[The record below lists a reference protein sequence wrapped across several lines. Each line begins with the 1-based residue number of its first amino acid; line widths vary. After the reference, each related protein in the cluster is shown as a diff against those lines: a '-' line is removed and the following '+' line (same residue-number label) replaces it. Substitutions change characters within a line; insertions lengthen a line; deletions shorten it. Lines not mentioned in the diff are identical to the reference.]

1 MKKLALTF
9 ALASALACTGFAQVA
24 ADSPAS
30 SSVSGNASSTAGQ
43 NSPALASGT
52 PMGATLNKSVDARHA
67 KVGDRVTAKTTE
79 AVKSDGKVVI
89 PKGSTLVG
97 HVTEATARAQGQS
110 QSSLGI
116 AFDRAI
122 LKGGRELPLH
132 AGIQALAASSA
143 VASASA
149 NEMEADA
156 MASGGGSAYGH
167 SSASR
172 PGMVGGVGST
182 VGATAGT
189 VTNSAASVPGS
200 ATSAVDSTAGSVGN
214 TAGPAA
220 ASAHLTSQLTA
231 SSTGVIGMP
240 GLALSTQSSTA
251 AQGSVITS
259 SKQNVHLEGGTQMV
273 LRVNSR

>member
-9 ALASALACTGFAQVA
+9 ALASAFACTAFAQGA
-24 ADSPAS
+24 ADSQAS
-30 SSVSGNASSTAGQ
+30 SSASGDASATVGQ
-43 NSPALASGT
+43 NSAALASGT
-52 PMGATLNKSVDARHA
+52 TMGATLNKSVDARHA
-67 KVGDRVTAKTTE
+67 KVGDQITAKTTE
-79 AVKSDGKVVI
+79 AVQSEGKVVI

-97 HVTEATARAQGQS
+97 HVTEATARAKGQS

-122 LKGGRELPLH
+122 LKGGHELPLH
-132 AGIQALAASSA
+132 AGIQALAASSDS
-143 VASASA
+143 SASA
-149 NEMEADA
+149 NEMEADT

-189 VTNSAASVPGS
+189 VTNTAASIPGS
-200 ATSAVDSTAGSVGN
+200 ATSAVGGTAGSVGN
-214 TAGPAA
+214 TAGSAV

-240 GLALSTQSSTA
+240 GLALNTQSSTA
-251 AQGSVITS
+251 AQGSVISS
-259 SKQNVHLEGGTQMV
+259 SKQNVHLDGGTQMV
-273 LRVNSR
+273 LRVNRQ

>member
-1 MKKLALTF
+1 
-9 ALASALACTGFAQVA
+9 
-24 ADSPAS
+24 
-30 SSVSGNASSTAGQ
+30 
-43 NSPALASGT
+43 
-52 PMGATLNKSVDARHA
+52 MGATLNKSVDARHA
-67 KVGDRVTAKTTE
+67 KVGDQVTAKTTE

-97 HVTEATARAQGQS
+97 HVTEATARAKGQS
-110 QSSLGI
+110 LSSLGI

-189 VTNSAASVPGS
+189 VTNTAASVPGS
-200 ATSAVDSTAGSVGN
+200 APSAVGSTAGS
-214 TAGPAA
+214 AA
-220 ASAHLTSQLTA
+220 ASAPAPLTSQLTA

-251 AQGSVITS
+251 AQGSVVTS
-259 SKQNVHLEGGTQMV
+259 SKQNVHLDGGTQMV
-273 LRVNSR
+273 LRVDSH

>member
-9 ALASALACTGFAQVA
+9 ALASAFACTAFAQGA
-24 ADSPAS
+24 ADSQAS
-30 SSVSGNASSTAGQ
+30 SSASGDASATVGQ
-43 NSPALASGT
+43 NSAALASGT
-52 PMGATLNKSVDARHA
+52 TMGATLNKSVDARHA
-67 KVGDRVTAKTTE
+67 KVGDQITAKTTE
-79 AVKSDGKVVI
+79 AVQSEGKVVI

-97 HVTEATARAQGQS
+97 HVTEATARAEGQS

-122 LKGGRELPLH
+122 LKGGHELPLH
-132 AGIQALAASSA
+132 AGIQALAASSDS
-143 VASASA
+143 SASA
-149 NEMEADA
+149 NEMEADT

-189 VTNSAASVPGS
+189 VTNTGASIPGS
-200 ATSAVDSTAGSVGN
+200 ATSAVGGTAGSAV
-214 TAGPAA
+214 

-259 SKQNVHLEGGTQMV
+259 SKQNVHLDGGTQMV
-273 LRVNSR
+273 LRVNRQ

>member
-9 ALASALACTGFAQVA
+9 ALASAFACPGFAQVA
-24 ADSPAS
+24 ADSQAS
-30 SSVSGNASSTAGQ
+30 SSASGNASATAGQ
-43 NSPALASGT
+43 NSAALASGT
-52 PMGATLNKSVDARHA
+52 TMGATLNKSVDARHA
-67 KVGDRVTAKTTE
+67 KVGDQVTAKTTE

-97 HVTEATARAQGQS
+97 HVTEATARAKGQS
-110 QSSLGI
+110 LSSLGI

-189 VTNSAASVPGS
+189 VTNTAASVPGS
-200 ATSAVDSTAGSVGN
+200 ATSAVGSTAGS
-214 TAGPAA
+214 AA

-251 AQGSVITS
+251 AQGSVVTS
-259 SKQNVHLEGGTQMV
+259 SKQNVHLDGGTQMV
-273 LRVNSR
+273 LRVDSH

>member
-9 ALASALACTGFAQVA
+9 ALAFAFACTAFAQVA
-24 ADSPAS
+24 ADSEAS
-30 SSVSGNASSTAGQ
+30 SSASGNASATAGQ
-43 NSPALASGT
+43 NSAALASGT

-67 KVGDRVTAKTTE
+67 KVGDQVTAKTTE

-89 PKGSTLVG
+89 PQGSTLVG
-97 HVTEATARAQGQS
+97 HVTEATARAKGQS

-122 LKGGRELPLH
+122 LKGGHELPLH
-132 AGIQALAASSA
+132 AGIQALAASTA

-189 VTNSAASVPGS
+189 VTNTAASVPGS
-200 ATSAVDSTAGSVGN
+200 APSAVGSTAGS
-214 TAGPAA
+214 AA
-220 ASAHLTSQLTA
+220 ASAPLTSQLTA

-251 AQGSVITS
+251 AQGSVVTS
-259 SKQNVHLEGGTQMV
+259 SKQNVHLDGGTQMV
-273 LRVNSR
+273 LRVDSH

>member
-9 ALASALACTGFAQVA
+9 ALACVFACTAFAQVA
-24 ADSPAS
+24 ADSQAS
-30 SSVSGNASSTAGQ
+30 SSASGNASATAGQ
-43 NSPALASGT
+43 NSASLASGT
-52 PMGATLNKSVDARHA
+52 TMGATLNKSVDARHA
-67 KVGDRVTAKTTE
+67 KVGDQVTAKTTE

-97 HVTEATARAQGQS
+97 HVTEATARAKGRS
-110 QSSLGI
+110 PSSLGI

-122 LKGGRELPLH
+122 LKGGHEMPLH

-149 NEMEADA
+149 SEMETDA
-156 MASGGGSAYGH
+156 MASGGGSAYGR

-182 VGATAGT
+182 AGATAGT
-189 VTNSAASVPGS
+189 VTNTAAGVPGS
-200 ATSAVDSTAGSVGN
+200 ATSAVGSTAGSVGN
-214 TAGPAA
+214 TAGSAA
-220 ASAHLTSQLTA
+220 GSARLTSHLTA

-240 GLALSTQSSTA
+240 GLALTQSSTA
-251 AQGSVITS
+251 AQSSVITS
-259 SKQNVHLEGGTQMV
+259 STQNVHLDSGTQIV
-273 LRVNSR
+273 LRVNSQ